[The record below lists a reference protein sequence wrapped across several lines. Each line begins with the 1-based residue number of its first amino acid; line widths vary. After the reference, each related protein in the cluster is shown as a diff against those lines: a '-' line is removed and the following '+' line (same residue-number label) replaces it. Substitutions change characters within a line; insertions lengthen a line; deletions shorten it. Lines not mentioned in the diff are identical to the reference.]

1 MKNILFLVALIVSP
15 VFAQAEEANNCGAN
29 DFALQ
34 ILGSGGPFGIGRAS
48 AGCSGPDVRL
58 FEADGTLIDNDID
71 KALEIYEKLV
81 QEDYALSISVF
92 TLRCPR

>member
-1 MKNILFLVALIVSP
+1 MVLGRRSPRITKVYNGMLLWFIVPSIKIKTPISIQSILLAFLL
-15 VFAQAEEANNCGAN
+15 
-29 DFALQ
+29 L
-34 ILGSGGPFGIGRAS
+34 

-58 FEADGTLIDNDID
+58 
-71 KALEIYEKLV
+71 YEKLV

>member
-1 MKNILFLVALIVSP
+1 MVLGRRSPRITKVYNGMMLWFIVPSIKIKTPISIQSILLAFLL
-15 VFAQAEEANNCGAN
+15 
-29 DFALQ
+29 L
-34 ILGSGGPFGIGRAS
+34 

>member
-1 MKNILFLVALIVSP
+1 MVLGRRSPRITKVYNGMLLWFIVPSIKIKTPISIQSILLAFLLLVCCI
-15 VFAQAEEANNCGAN
+15 
-29 DFALQ
+29 
-34 ILGSGGPFGIGRAS
+34 
-48 AGCSGPDVRL
+48 GPDVRL